1 MRWRNAMEQA
11 LYGPEGFFTRPG
23 PGPAAHFRTSVHAS
37 PAFAAAL
44 ATLVT
49 RVDAT
54 LGRPDRLDLVDVGA
68 GRGEL
73 LTGILATLPESV
85 THRVHAVAVE
95 RAGRPTGLPAAIT
108 WTDAVPAAIT
118 GVLLA
123 TEWLDNVPVDVAE
136 VDGSGTVRYVL
147 VDPDGTEHPG
157 PPVDGADAAWLDRWW
172 PLRDPGTRAEIGR
185 PRDAAWAAA
194 VSSVRR
200 GWRSPSTTGT
210 CATGDPR
217 WVPSPVFATVAR
229 PHRYPTGPV
238 I

>member
-11 LYGPEGFFTRPG
+11 LYGPDGFFTRPG

-73 LTGILATLPESV
+73 LTGMLATLPESV

-123 TEWLDNVPVDVAE
+123 TEWLDNVPVD
-136 VDGSGTVRYVL
+136 
-147 VDPDGTEHPG
+147 
-157 PPVDGADAAWLDRWW
+157 
-172 PLRDPGTRAEIGR
+172 
-185 PRDAAWAAA
+185 
-194 VSSVRR
+194 
-200 GWRSPSTTGT
+200 
-210 CATGDPR
+210 
-217 WVPSPVFATVAR
+217 
-229 PHRYPTGPV
+229 
-238 I
+238 